1 MMVFWII
8 AVALIAAALLF
19 ILPPLL
25 RRPENAPAPVDRNRL
40 TVAIYQDQMA
50 ELESDLRSDTITQD
64 QDEVGRQ
71 ELERRLLDDV
81 PQVPGQAP
89 SSGGRPAGRWS
100 AVMVGIAVPV
110 VVVTL
115 YLVLGTPEALKPA
128 SEQIA
133 SASIKNGRHGE
144 SSAQIMALI
153 QQLEERL
160 QKNPDDAKGWSI
172 LGRSYLALE
181 MFPQSRHAFEK
192 AVKLDGNDPQLLV
205 DYADALAMDRKDQS
219 LDGRPMALVDRA
231 LKLDPNNQKG
241 LWLAGTA
248 AYERHVFKTALKY
261 WEKLYAM
268 VPPGSDAAKSMESNI
283 AEVRSLISSVGS
295 GSGDGGDQSGA
306 SPDNTQT
313 AMAATPGDAAIS
325 GQVSLSAD
333 LKAKAKPS
341 DVVYVF
347 ARAPPGG
354 PPMPLAI
361 IKTQVKDLPMQFT
374 LDDSKSIMPSAKLS
388 GFSHAVIAA
397 RVSMSGDASAH
408 SGDLQGMSPVVAVG
422 ATGVDVVI
430 DKVVP

>member
-25 RRPENAPAPVDRNRL
+25 RRPEHAPEPVDRDRL

-64 QDEVGRQ
+64 QYEVGRQ

-81 PQVPGQAP
+81 PQVPGQTPATAKAP
-89 SSGGRPAGRWS
+89 GGKPAGRWS
-100 AVMVGIAVPV
+100 AVMVGIGVPALV
-110 VVVTL
+110 VVL
-115 YLVLGTPEALKPA
+115 YFVLGTPEALKPPDEQVATA
-128 SEQIA
+128 SVQGG
-133 SASIKNGRHGE
+133 KHGE
-144 SSAQIMALI
+144 SREQIMALI
-153 QQLEERL
+153 QQLDERL
-160 QKNPDDAKGWSI
+160 QKNPDDAQGWSI

-181 MFPQSRHAFEK
+181 MFPESRHAFEK
-192 AVKLDGNDPQLLV
+192 AVKLNGNDPQLLV

-219 LDGRPMALVDRA
+219 LDGRPMALIDRA

-248 AYERHVFKTALKY
+248 AYERHDYQAALKY

-295 GSGDGGDQSGA
+295 SGGDQSA
-306 SPDNTQT
+306 APDNTQT
-313 AMAATPGDAAIS
+313 AMAASPGDAVIT
-325 GQVSLSAD
+325 GQVSLAPD
-333 LKAKAKPS
+333 LKAKAKPG
-341 DVVYVF
+341 DVVYIF

-388 GFSHAVIAA
+388 GFSHAVVAA

-408 SGDLQGMSPVVAVG
+408 SGDLQGMSSVVSVG

>member
-25 RRPENAPAPVDRNRL
+25 RRPEHAPEPVDRDRL

-64 QDEVGRQ
+64 QYEVGRQ

-81 PQVPGQAP
+81 PQAPGQTQA
-89 SSGGRPAGRWS
+89 SGGKPAGRWS

-110 VVVTL
+110 LVVIL
-115 YLVLGTPEALKPA
+115 YFVLGTPEALKPPGEQVA
-128 SEQIA
+128 TATVKGGAHSE
-133 SASIKNGRHGE
+133 SRE
-144 SSAQIMALI
+144 QIMALI

-160 QKNPDDAKGWSI
+160 QKNPDDPRGWSI

-181 MFPQSRHAFEK
+181 MFPQARHAFEK
-192 AVKLDGNDPQLLV
+192 AVKLNGNDPQLLV

-219 LDGRPMALVDRA
+219 LDGRPMSLIDRA

-248 AYERHVFKTALKY
+248 AYERHDYNAALKY
-261 WEKLYAM
+261 WQKLYAM
-268 VPPGSDAAKSMESNI
+268 VPPGSDAAKAMESNI
-283 AEVRSLISSVGS
+283 AEVRSLITSVGS
-295 GSGDGGDQSGA
+295 STDQSGA
-306 SPDNTQT
+306 APDNTQT
-313 AMAATPGDAAIS
+313 AMAAGPGDAVIS
-325 GQVSLSAD
+325 GQVSLAPD
-333 LKAKAKPS
+333 LKAKAKPG
-341 DVVYVF
+341 DVVYIF

-354 PPMPLAI
+354 PPVPLAI
-361 IKTQVKDLPMQFT
+361 IKAEVKDLPMQFT

-408 SGDLQGMSPVVAVG
+408 SGDLQGMSSVVSVG
-422 ATGVDVVI
+422 AKGVDVVI